1 MLHEMNP
8 RKSVKEVSWV
18 AAAENLTWGLEW
30 AIGYFTDVKHLWF
43 PEVTGNCGCSEAIK
57 SKPLSIIIFLQDDL

>member
-18 AAAENLTWGLEW
+18 TAADNLTWGLKW
-30 AIGYFTDVKHLWF
+30 AMGYFTDAKHLWF
-43 PEVTGNCGCSEAIK
+43 TK
-57 SKPLSIIIFLQDDL
+57 SLETVDAQKQ